1 MSNRK
6 VLLFILSL
14 LLPVYLFSA
23 PLVWLTWDEGVKKSA
38 KSGKPI
44 MLEAMSSSCHYCEK
58 MQKEVFDDSEMAVLI
73 QEHYIPVRINITNTE
88 MPFGIKVRM
97 TPTFYFFSHKLK
109 RLKTIRGTWNQ
120 EDFIDILLH
129 I

>member
-1 MSNRK
+1 MNRK
-6 VLLFILSL
+6 KIIPVILSL
-14 LLPVYLFSA
+14 LLPTYLSSA
-23 PLVWLTWDEGVKKSA
+23 PLIWLTWDEGIKKAA
-38 KSGKPI
+38 KTGKPI
-44 MLEAMSSSCHYCEK
+44 MLEAMSSSCHYCIK
-58 MQKEVFDDSEMAVLI
+58 MQKEVFDDSEMAILI
-73 QEHYIPVRINITNTE
+73 QEHYIPVRINVTNTK

-97 TPTFYFFSHKLK
+97 TPTFYFFSPKLK